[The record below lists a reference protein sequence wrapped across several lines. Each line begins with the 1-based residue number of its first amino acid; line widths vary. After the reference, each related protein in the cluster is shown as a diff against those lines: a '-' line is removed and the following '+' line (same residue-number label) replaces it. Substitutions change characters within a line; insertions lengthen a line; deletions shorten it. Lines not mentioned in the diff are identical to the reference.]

1 MTSNTASNS
10 QNASISIN
18 QPLHYF
24 TGKIRAFWKNL
35 VFFSDPRNVAFAEVR
50 DVYFNGKRASIR
62 DLGYLEE
69 LVQRSNWSGGGPEL
83 HSYVFD
89 YHSEIPCPWPHELS
103 GKRLWK
109 AKCAWF
115 GFVPNGIKE
124 DFLNNIVY
132 MPLSYYTGTIK
143 EFYDDKILFGDARN
157 SVMVSLDNFYGGRG
171 GYSTNTYR
179 DSSWPLN
186 DTIHAYV
193 IKLDVLSDS
202 RLIGPEP
209 HLPTWPKGHFSPD
222 MWVAKFAWQG
232 DLPELVKDQVER
244 FYVIRMNR
252 WVDLHSVP
260 WIVEDYDQNN
270 IDNYST
276 LQENSSPEEKGN
288 VQETE
293 TGAFIPVEQKPGLM
307 KGSLLLA
314 DENEGL
320 MTSFVDLIA
329 FNKESFYINGKKF
342 IHNYDLSY
350 FFQDRIIPLTAWVIP
365 LDKPK
370 VIFNIKVVWQAVCVW
385 CGIPPKH
392 LENIKKKYVCEK
404 VCNNS
409 LKTSGSVSFMHF
421 IGKVKSLSYASGVLI
436 SRAGL
441 DQQVKISF
449 KRKAVYIHGSKFH
462 SSCSLLDKQQLL
474 ENSVWSVLAYP
485 VWTDD
490 AVGIPHYR
498 ALAMWHYDDQH
509 CMNLLFKTIS
519 DFVDLVPA
527 LQNTKLGEAR
537 NYTEGKKL
545 CQNISGWI
553 AKVTE
558 NYGIIQS
565 GSALVDATYL
575 YFKKEVLYIDGE
587 LLPKGGS
594 LQSLKQ
600 GRQCNVQANVMPPRD
615 IDGYQVTMEA
625 TLVWIGRKPS
635 FESNGEVAPQ
645 SSPGSPSH
653 VNDAA
658 NDGKPSAAKTKT
670 ESCVRADKILR
681 AAEGVMVGH
690 VLMADEEHGLIIS
703 SDIIIGF
710 SRDIFYINGNK
721 FKEKDSSLKNF
732 CSDRKITVR
741 AMIVTLS
748 EPKVL
753 LNCFVMCE
761 AVCVWIGQEPD
772 DLAVLQKVCDHEKPY
787 KAIDFSKMSHISLL
801 YFMGRMTPVSKDV
814 TLLASTTP
822 EGTAKI
828 FMSKENLF
836 VNGASVHQNDVF
848 EQCKKKSQNWCVFA
862 VPIPPRD
869 MNGHS
874 VKYNAVAVWDMSY
887 HHKMRTVLLS
897 AAYSLDKS
905 SEKECS
911 TEHDRACMKN
921 KANGVSDNKIEDIT
935 KALSNTLGL
944 GRQRKD
950 HSTSLKMSSQLKD
963 SSVIVSHLAKTPPE
977 IEGCD
982 TFKLGDNVSEQEFC
996 GKHVAGYIIKKTEG
1010 GGIAQWKSL
1019 QFEGFVF
1026 IEFSR
1031 KSLYLDMKPMNNKWK
1046 VADVT
1051 ARPCNLYVIP
1061 VPHHNVEK
1069 CIVSLKATCGWI
1081 GKKPLHF
1088 PSPGTQLLTKIDLS
1102 SVHVTQAIEVENTS
1116 EDEFD
1121 VHDDIDD
1128 DGGLDDVE
1136 IPLEGYQNDNIV
1148 NTRATSG
1155 VSLKSELSQSLTEA
1169 EGNIAKGTHN
1179 EQLSKV
1185 ICSTQNQA
1193 PPLMPQVKNKIEN
1206 KSEDIREN
1214 KNKNKNHQS
1223 GTIAEAQLSVG
1234 QLKGDDGRLHY
1245 FSRDSC
1251 YLYGV
1256 SLGNVELWHVLAPDD
1271 PVHYSVTELVP
1282 GMVKVQRVWI
1292 GFYDQPSREIA
1303 AEHIFAW
1310 CHEKSVPDGARD
1322 ILVSQLEAP

>member
-1 MTSNTASNS
+1 MTSHSASNS
-10 QNASISIN
+10 QNPSNNIN

-24 TGKIRAFWKNL
+24 TGKIRAFWKNF
-35 VFFSDPRNVAFAEVR
+35 VYFSDPRNVVFAEVR
-50 DVYFNGKRASIR
+50 DVYFNGKRASHR

-69 LVQRSNWSGGGPEL
+69 LVQRSNWSGGAPEL

-89 YHSEIPCPWPHELS
+89 YHCEIPCPWPQELS

-115 GFVPNGIKE
+115 GFIPNKIKE
-124 DFLNNIVY
+124 DCLNNIVY

-143 EFYDDKILFGDARN
+143 ELFDDKILFGDARN
-157 SVMVSLDNFYGGRG
+157 SVMVSLDNFYGSREGCSR
-171 GYSTNTYR
+171 NTYR
-179 DSSWPLN
+179 DYSSWLLN
-186 DTIHAYV
+186 GTIHAY
-193 IKLDVLSDS
+193 ITKLDVLSDS

-209 HLPTWPKGHFSPD
+209 HLPTWPKGHYSPD
-222 MWVAKFAWQG
+222 MWVAKYAWQG

-260 WIVEDYDQNN
+260 WIVEDYEQNN
-270 IDNYST
+270 LKNYST
-276 LQENSSPEEKGN
+276 SEENSSPEGKEN
-288 VQETE
+288 VKETE
-293 TGAFIPVEQKPGLM
+293 MGAPKSFIPVDQKPGLM

-320 MTSFVDLIA
+320 MTSFADLIA
-329 FNKESFYINGKKF
+329 FNKECFYINGKKF
-342 IHNYDLSY
+342 IHNYDLAY
-350 FFQDRIIPLTAWVIP
+350 FFQDRITPLTAWVIP

-370 VIFNIKVVWQAVCVW
+370 VIFNIKVVWQAECVW

-392 LENIKKKYVCEK
+392 LENIKKKNVCEK

-409 LKTSGSVSFMHF
+409 PEISGSVSFTHF

-449 KRKAVYIHGSKFH
+449 KRKSVYIHGCKFH

-490 AVGIPHYR
+490 AMGVPHYR
-498 ALAMWHYDDQH
+498 ALAMWLYDDQH
-509 CMNLLFKTIS
+509 CMNLLFKTMS
-519 DFVDLVPA
+519 DFVDHIPA
-527 LQNTKLGEAR
+527 LQNTKLGEPR
-537 NYTEGKKL
+537 NYSEEKKH

-575 YFKKEVLYIDGE
+575 YFKKEILYIDGE
-587 LLPKGGS
+587 LFPKGGS
-594 LQSLKQ
+594 LWSLKQ
-600 GRQCNVQANVMPPRD
+600 GRQCNVQANIISPRN

-635 FESNGEVAPQ
+635 FQSSGEVTPQ
-645 SSPGSPSH
+645 NSPGTPSH
-653 VNDAA
+653 VQSNDTA
-658 NDGKPSAAKTKT
+658 NDGKPIAAKTKT
-670 ESCVRADKILR
+670 EFFVGADKVLC
-681 AAEGVMVGH
+681 AAEGVMVGDI
-690 VLMADEEHGLIIS
+690 LMADEEHGLIIS
-703 SDIIIGF
+703 ADIIIGF
-710 SRDIFYINGNK
+710 SRDIFYIYGNK
-721 FKEKDSSLKNF
+721 FIEKDSSLKKY

-741 AMIVTLS
+741 AMIATLR
-748 EPKVL
+748 EPKVM

-772 DLAVLQKVCDHEKPY
+772 DLAILQKVCGHEKQY
-787 KAIDFSKMSHISLL
+787 KAVDLSKISQRSLL
-801 YFMGRMTPVSKDV
+801 YFMGRMTPVSKDT

-828 FMSKENLF
+828 FISKDKLF
-836 VNGASVHQNDVF
+836 VNGAPVHQNDVF
-848 EQCKKKSQNWCVFA
+848 EECKRKSQNWCVFA
-862 VPIPPRD
+862 VPMTPRD
-869 MNGHS
+869 INGHT
-874 VKYNAVAVWDMSY
+874 VKYTAVAVWDMSH
-887 HHKMRTVLLS
+887 HHKMRTVLLYT
-897 AAYSLDKS
+897 AYSLDSFK
-905 SEKECS
+905 KEGS
-911 TEHDRACMKN
+911 VEYDRACMKN
-921 KANGVSDNKIEDIT
+921 KANGISDNKIEDIT
-935 KALSNTLGL
+935 KALSNTLGF
-944 GRQRKD
+944 GGQKKD
-950 HSTSLKMSSQLKD
+950 YLSTLKMSSQLKD
-963 SSVIVSHLAKTPPE
+963 SSVIVSHLAKTPTE
-977 IEGCD
+977 IEGRD
-982 TFKLGDNVSEQEFC
+982 TFKLRDGVSEQEFC

-1046 VADVT
+1046 VADVK

-1061 VPHHNVEK
+1061 VPHHNLEK

-1088 PSPGTQLLTKIDLS
+1088 PSPGTQLLPKIDLS
-1102 SVHVTQAIEVENTS
+1102 SVHVTQAIEVEDTS

-1121 VHDDIDD
+1121 AHDDTDD
-1128 DGGLDDVE
+1128 AGGVDDVE
-1136 IPLEGYQNDNIV
+1136 IPLEGYQNDNII
-1148 NTRATSG
+1148 NTRVTSE
-1155 VSLKSELSQSLTEA
+1155 VSLKSELSHSLVAA
-1169 EGNIAKGTHN
+1169 EGNTAKGTQN

-1185 ICSTQNQA
+1185 INNTQSQA
-1193 PPLMPQVKNKIEN
+1193 PPSVPQPKNNMEN
-1206 KSEDIREN
+1206 KLEDIRKN
-1214 KNKNKNHQS
+1214 KNKTKNHQS
-1223 GTIAEAQLSVG
+1223 GTIAEVHSSVG
-1234 QLKGDDGRLHY
+1234 QLKGDDGSLHY

-1256 SLGNVELWHVLAPDD
+1256 SLGNVELWHVLAQGG
-1271 PVHYSVTELVP
+1271 L
-1282 GMVKVQRVWI
+1282 
-1292 GFYDQPSREIA
+1292 
-1303 AEHIFAW
+1303 
-1310 CHEKSVPDGARD
+1310 
-1322 ILVSQLEAP
+1322 